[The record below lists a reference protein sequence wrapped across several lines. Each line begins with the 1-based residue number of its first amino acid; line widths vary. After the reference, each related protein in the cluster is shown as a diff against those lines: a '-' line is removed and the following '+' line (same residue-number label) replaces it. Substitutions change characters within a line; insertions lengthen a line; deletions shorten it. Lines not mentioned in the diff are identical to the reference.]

1 MLFRCHDGYVK
12 KGLMEI
18 ENIKKTETSMYL
30 FSKIIFW
37 QVYD

>member
-18 ENIKKTETSMYL
+18 ENIKETETSTYL
-30 FSKIIFW
+30 FLQNHILAGL
-37 QVYD
+37 